1 MATKTSGA
9 ERKRAN
15 EGLSFQE
22 LAELPEANPFPVLRC
37 DSAGR
42 ILYLNPAAREFPARI
57 GHPEGALADLLP
69 PDFSS
74 KVRSLIDEN
83 RTVVDEVQQSLG
95 RTLSFTYKPLPHRR
109 QIFVLIV
116 DETEHVEAVQQC
128 RTYAGELEAVNQQLR
143 ETQAQLFER
152 EAELRQLGQ
161 LPEAN
166 PFPVLRCDDTG
177 RILYLNPAARGF
189 TARIGRPEKT
199 IEDVLPADFGA
210 RLRRLIDQNRTVV
223 DETQKSLGRTL
234 ALTYRPIT
242 DTRQIFVLVVDVTKH
257 VEALQQL
264 RETQARLIQ
273 SEKMASLGSLVA
285 GVAHEINTPIGSIQ
299 SNADVAQRAVEL
311 IREWVSQWAGT
322 EAGVV
327 DGSLARALKSLDDTN
342 TLTKLAIER
351 IVTIVKSL
359 RNFARLDEASVQRAD
374 LHVGIDSTLTL
385 LHHEL
390 GRRIHVRRN
399 YGSVPEIECAPGQ
412 LNQAFMNL
420 LVNAIQAID
429 GEGTI
434 TITTYQK
441 GKSAV
446 LEFSDTGRG
455 ISAEDL
461 DRIFDPGFT
470 TKGVGTGLG
479 LGLATVYRIIQD
491 HGGSIH
497 VISEPGKGATFT
509 VRLPCAR
516 PSPSS

>member
-1 MATKTSGA
+1 M
-9 ERKRAN
+9 
-15 EGLSFQE
+15 
-22 LAELPEANPFPVLRC
+22 
-37 DSAGR
+37 
-42 ILYLNPAAREFPARI
+42 
-57 GHPEGALADLLP
+57 
-69 PDFSS
+69 
-74 KVRSLIDEN
+74 RSLIDEN

-95 RTLSFTYKPLPHRR
+95 RTLSFTYKPLPHSR

-116 DETEHVEAVQQC
+116 DVTEHVEAVQQ
-128 RTYAGELEAVNQQLR
+128 LR
-143 ETQAQLFER
+143 ETQA
-152 EAELRQLGQ
+152 ELRQLAQ

-166 PFPVLRCDDTG
+166 PFPVLRCNDTG

-189 TARIGRPEKT
+189 TARIGLPEKT

-210 RLRRLIDQNRTVV
+210 RLRRLIDQHRTVV

-234 ALTYRPIT
+234 AFTYRPIT

-285 GVAHEINTPIGSIQ
+285 GVAHEINTPIASIQ

-311 IREWVSQWAGT
+311 IREWVSQGAGVAHEINTPIASIQSNADVAQRAVELIREWVSQGAGT
-322 EAGVV
+322 KAGVV
-327 DGSLARALKSLDDTN
+327 DGRLAQALKALDDTS
-342 TLTKLAIER
+342 TLTKRAVER
-351 IVTIVKSL
+351 IVTIVTSL

-399 YGSVPEIECAPGQ
+399 YGSVPEIECTPGQ

-455 ISAEDL
+455 IPAEDL

-497 VISEPGKGATFT
+497 VISERGKGATFT

-516 PSPSS
+516 P

>member
-9 ERKRAN
+9 ERKRPN

-116 DETEHVEAVQQC
+116 DLTEHVEAVQQ
-128 RTYAGELEAVNQQLR
+128 LR
-143 ETQAQLFER
+143 ETQA
-152 EAELRQLGQ
+152 ELRQLAQ

-189 TARIGRPEKT
+189 TARIGLPEKT

-210 RLRRLIDQNRTVV
+210 RLRRLIDQHKTVV
-223 DETQKSLGRTL
+223 GETQKSLGRTL
-234 ALTYRPIT
+234 AFTYRPIT
-242 DTRQIFVLVVDVTKH
+242 DTRQIFVLVVDVTEH

-285 GVAHEINTPIGSIQ
+285 GVAHEINTPIASIQ

-311 IREWVSQWAGT
+311 IRQWAGT

-327 DGSLARALKSLDDTN
+327 DRSLAQALKSLDDTS
-342 TLTKLAIER
+342 TLTKRAVER
-351 IVTIVKSL
+351 IVTIVTSL

-390 GRRIHVRRN
+390 GGRIHVRRN

-420 LVNAIQAID
+420 LVNATQAID

-455 ISAEDL
+455 IPAQDL

>member
-1 MATKTSGA
+1 MAKKTSGA
-9 ERKRAN
+9 EWKRAS
-15 EGLSFQE
+15 EGLSFKE

-83 RTVVDEVQQSLG
+83 RTVVDEVRQSLG
-95 RTLSFTYKPLPHRR
+95 RTLSFTYKPLPHSR

-116 DETEHVEAVQQC
+116 DVTEHVEAVQQ
-128 RTYAGELEAVNQQLR
+128 LR
-143 ETQAQLFER
+143 EAQ
-152 EAELRQLGQ
+152 AELRQLAQ

-177 RILYLNPAARGF
+177 RIVYLNPAARGF
-189 TARIGRPEKT
+189 TARIGLPEKT

-210 RLRRLIDQNRTVV
+210 RLRRLIDQHRTVV

-234 ALTYRPIT
+234 AFTYRPIT

-285 GVAHEINTPIGSIQ
+285 GVAHEINTPLGSIQ

-311 IREWVSQWAGT
+311 IREWVSHWAAT
-322 EAGVV
+322 EAGVM
-327 DGSLARALKSLDDTN
+327 DGSLTQALKSLDDTS
-342 TLTKLAIER
+342 TMTKRAVER
-351 IVTIVKSL
+351 IVTIVTSL

-399 YGSVPEIECAPGQ
+399 YGSVPEIECASGQ

-455 ISAEDL
+455 IRAEDL

-479 LGLATVYRIIQD
+479 LGLATVYRIIQE